1 MKGVYVEKEQDNFS
15 EYLIHVGRIA
25 KVVKGGRRFRFNAL
39 VAVGDKSGMVGVA
52 GAKSK
57 LVSDAISK
65 AAKKAKEHLFRV
77 PIVKGTLP
85 HKIVIKHGAGRVMIR
100 PAKKGTGIVS
110 GGTMRAILEASGYKD
125 VVAKSLATN
134 NPSNVAHA
142 TVEALK
148 SLRTYTDIA
157 NQRRKFGDSK

>member
-1 MKGVYVEKEQDNFS
+1 MEKEQDNFS

-39 VAVGDKSGMVGVA
+39 VAVGDKQGKVGVA
-52 GAKSK
+52 GAKSR

-65 AAKKAKEHLFRV
+65 AAKKAREHLFEV

-85 HKIVIKHGAGRVMIR
+85 HKIIMKRGSGMVMIR

-134 NPSNVAHA
+134 NPFNVAQA
-142 TVEALK
+142 TVAALK
-148 SLRTYTDIA
+148 ALRTYEDIA
-157 NQRRKFGDSK
+157 ARDKEEESK